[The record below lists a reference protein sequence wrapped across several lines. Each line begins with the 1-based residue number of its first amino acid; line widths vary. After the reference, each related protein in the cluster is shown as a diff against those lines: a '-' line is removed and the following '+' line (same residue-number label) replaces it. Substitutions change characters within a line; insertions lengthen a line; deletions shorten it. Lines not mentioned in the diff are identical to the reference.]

1 VTPLERAISARM
13 QAQQQAASKRPDN
26 AAFRAH
32 LADTLRI
39 CWGGPRPAATPPAG
53 GAGNVADGR

>member
-1 VTPLERAISARM
+1 MTPLERAISARM
-13 QAQQQAASKRPDN
+13 QAQQQATPQRPDN

-39 CWGGPRPAATPPAG
+39 WWGGPRPAAAPQG
-53 GAGNVADGR
+53 GAGNVPDGR